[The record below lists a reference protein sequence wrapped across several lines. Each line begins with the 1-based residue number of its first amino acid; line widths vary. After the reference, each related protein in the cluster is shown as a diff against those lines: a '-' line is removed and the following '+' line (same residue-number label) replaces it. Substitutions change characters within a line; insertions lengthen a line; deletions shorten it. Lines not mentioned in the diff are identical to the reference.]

1 MVRIRLKRMG
11 AKNQPAYR
19 VVVVDG
25 RSPRDGRFIEEVGY
39 YEPLKKGNNA
49 KLKLGPRGL
58 LDQMWSSAYGNRSQH
73 DSQRAFHTGCLRV
86 LYARVS

>member
-49 KLKLGPRGL
+49 KLKLDRVDYWIKCGAQPTVTVAS
-58 LDQMWSSAYGNRSQH
+58 MIAKERSTQ
-73 DSQRAFHTGCLRV
+73 AV
-86 LYARVS
+86 